1 MSGSFFKKLQ
11 KNYFA
16 WEAGLRFA
24 ARVDLATGVERFPI
38 TFGVLPQEQ
47 DHVQA
52 ADDRFFLKAL
62 IAGGTGF
69 G

>member
-1 MSGSFFKKLQ
+1 VPDI
-11 KNYFA
+11 
-16 WEAGLRFA
+16 GLGFA